1 MTGLGNFA
9 LLLALFLS
17 SYAVVIDLL
26 GSFRQDTGL
35 IKSARNATV
44 AYTACLSVAMIAL
57 WILLVKSDFSVIY
70 VAAHTSRALPFP
82 YKISALWAGSAGSLL
97 LWLWFQAVF
106 LVMVY
111 CKSEYKHRS
120 FSANARMV
128 ANLVSVFFLII
139 LNKDNPFKIQSF
151 PTVLLLNKDREIIYS
166 QVGYSE
172 TNERNGQNPLWRTTH
187 AMIISQKGVKNL
199 EKLAREDNEF
209 LDYPIDLYLNNIE
222 LNNKIIC
229 LDFLH
234 HIFYS
239 PSDNI
244 ITCNL
249 FKGDIA
255 RGYN

>member
-44 AYTACLSVAMIAL
+44 AYMACLSVAMIAL
-57 WILLVKSDFSVIY
+57 WILLVKSDFAVIY
-70 VAAHTSRALPFP
+70 VAEHTSRALPFP

-111 CKSEYKHRS
+111 CKSESVFLVMVYCKSESKHRS
-120 FSANARMV
+120 FSANARMI

-139 LNKDNPFKIQSF
+139 LNKDKNPFELSSVA
-151 PTVLLLNKDREIIYS
+151 PVDGMGL
-166 QVGYSE
+166 
-172 TNERNGQNPLWRTTH
+172 NPLLQH
-187 AMIISQKGVKNL
+187 PAMVLHLTKKTL
-199 EKLAREDNEF
+199 CHF
-209 LDYPIDLYLNNIE
+209 LNRHRDGQ
-222 LNNKIIC
+222 C
-229 LDFLH
+229 LPGCF
-234 HIFYS
+234 
-239 PSDNI
+239 
-244 ITCNL
+244 
-249 FKGDIA
+249 
-255 RGYN
+255 